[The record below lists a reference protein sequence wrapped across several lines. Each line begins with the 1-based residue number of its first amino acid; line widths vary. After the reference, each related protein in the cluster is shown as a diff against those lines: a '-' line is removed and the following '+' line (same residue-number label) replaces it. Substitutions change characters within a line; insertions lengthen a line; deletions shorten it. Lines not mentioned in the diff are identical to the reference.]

1 MDCFGTYFAWV
12 WRYHLPKNANFKVEL
27 AKICWPSSLPA
38 VPKKEAANSTCRNTI
53 AVKSTKHKLNLKTH
67 GLLPTRDLVCVA
79 KGAGGSKQPG
89 CTQLMLTRCW
99 RSKKSLA
106 CQMTWQKHGSQVCT
120 WAWGGTQC
128 MDILKTFRRRMHAS
142 RSCGRVS
149 SRRVCPSSWSSSQ
162 RNCKQPGHS
171 CVVTSQPLR
180 IFRFWPNWGTSPRVW
195 QIMCL
200 QIVWLPILRS
210 SIIWTRCTKSHRS
223 KPGTKCEPRA
233 TERGPKVQAGILR
246 LDFLQ
251 DPRVTDWLQ
260 NKGVQTSC
268 DIETG
273 RVMSNI
279 SASKALPWKCQGSSF
294 KTRLGGLGSLIGV
307 HKPMG
312 RREICLKKHP
322 TFQSQV

>member
-1 MDCFGTYFAWV
+1 
-12 WRYHLPKNANFKVEL
+12 
-27 AKICWPSSLPA
+27 
-38 VPKKEAANSTCRNTI
+38 
-53 AVKSTKHKLNLKTH
+53 
-67 GLLPTRDLVCVA
+67 
-79 KGAGGSKQPG
+79 
-89 CTQLMLTRCW
+89 MLTRCW

-128 MDILKTFRRRMHAS
+128 MDILKIFRRRMHAS

-171 CVVTSQPLR
+171 CVVTSQPLL

-210 SIIWTRCTKSHRS
+210 SSIWTRCTKSHRS

-233 TERGPKVQAGILR
+233 TERGPKVQAEILR

-260 NKGVQTSC
+260 KRLFKLPVILKQVGWCQTFPLPKRAMEMPRFQFQDKTWWFGLPDWGTKTNGKERNLSEKAS
-268 DIETG
+268 DLPISG
-273 RVMSNI
+273 LMMSTNVYTI
-279 SASKALPWKCQGSSF
+279 YKSFDLGKHRKMRMSLMKA
-294 KTRLGGLGSLIGV
+294 R
-307 HKPMG
+307 
-312 RREICLKKHP
+312 
-322 TFQSQV
+322 

>member
-1 MDCFGTYFAWV
+1 
-12 WRYHLPKNANFKVEL
+12 
-27 AKICWPSSLPA
+27 
-38 VPKKEAANSTCRNTI
+38 
-53 AVKSTKHKLNLKTH
+53 
-67 GLLPTRDLVCVA
+67 
-79 KGAGGSKQPG
+79 
-89 CTQLMLTRCW
+89 MLTRCW

-128 MDILKTFRRRMHAS
+128 MDILKIFRRRMHAS

-171 CVVTSQPLR
+171 CVVTSQPLL

-223 KPGTKCEPRA
+223 KPGTKCEARA
-233 TERGPKVQAGILR
+233 TERGPKVQAEILR

-260 NKGVQTSC
+260 KRLFKLPVILKRVGWCQTFPLPKPCHENAKVPVSRQDLVVWAPWLGYKKQWEGVEKFVWKSF
-268 DIETG
+268 
-273 RVMSNI
+273 RPSNLR
-279 SASKALPWKCQGSSF
+279 SNDVYTCLHYKSFELGKHRKMRMFLMKA
-294 KTRLGGLGSLIGV
+294 R
-307 HKPMG
+307 
-312 RREICLKKHP
+312 
-322 TFQSQV
+322 